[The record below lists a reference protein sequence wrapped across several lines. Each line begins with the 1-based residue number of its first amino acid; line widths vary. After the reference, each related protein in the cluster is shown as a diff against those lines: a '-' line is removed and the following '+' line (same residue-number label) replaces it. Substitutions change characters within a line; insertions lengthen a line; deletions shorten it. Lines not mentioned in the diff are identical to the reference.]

1 MILILSTFSNKEEA
15 RKIGKGLLEQ
25 KLIACYNLLPVESS
39 YWWKKKIVDE
49 KEILMIMKT
58 NKNFADVEKFII
70 KHHSYNTPEIVAIK
84 PKQVSKKYL
93 KWVEEVTE

>member
-1 MILILSTFSNKEEA
+1 MILIFSTFVNKEEA
-15 RKIGKGLLEQ
+15 RKIGKGLLQ
-25 KLIACYNLLPVESS
+25 KKLIACYNLIPVESA

-49 KEILMIMKT
+49 NEVLMIMKT

-70 KHHSYNTPEIVAIK
+70 KHHSYKTPEIVSIE
-84 PKQVSKKYL
+84 PKNVTKKYL

>member
-1 MILILSTFSNKEEA
+1 MILIFSTFANKEEA
-15 RKIGKGLLEQ
+15 VKIGKGLLEK
-25 KLIACYNLLPVESS
+25 KLIACYNLFPVESS

-49 KEILMIMKT
+49 NEVLMIMKT

-70 KHHSYNTPEIVAIK
+70 ENHSYKTPEIVAIE
-84 PKQVSKKYL
+84 PSKVTEKYL